1 MGWAPSAEEIVA
13 AYEAATGRAVEHLG
27 WYRGLAAWR
36 MAAITA
42 MNHRL
47 HVEGRRVDPTW
58 DLIAESFESMVGA
71 AAQSVTQD

>member
-1 MGWAPSAEEIVA
+1 MGWAPPAGDIVA
-13 AYEAATGRAVEHLG
+13 AYEAAAGRPVEHPG

-47 HVEGRRVDPTW
+47 HAEGRRVDPTW
-58 DLIAESFESMVGA
+58 DLIAESFESLVSEGEHGVL
-71 AAQSVTQD
+71 SG